1 MNARASK
8 PKPPSATTRKPGG
21 SLLGLAL
28 DGDRFEAVAA
38 RRTNGNV
45 EILKSIEAILSINLL
60 TNEPALAGREIRK
73 HLDAAGIRERRCVV
87 GLPLSWV
94 LTLHV
99 PLPDLPDEDLESIL
113 QIEAERGFPYAPDS
127 LVIARSIFRVEDGSR
142 HATLVG
148 VPRDHVTRLEAVL
161 AAAQLRPVSFSLG
174 LTSIPLGQGGSS
186 EPVLSLVPG
195 ATGVGLL
202 VNAGGGVASLRALE
216 GVYELE
222 AGGHALK
229 PDVLAR
235 ELRITLGQLP
245 GELGANLHRLRIIG
259 QGEPA
264 SELEEA
270 LRPRAKTLGLQLET
284 VSEFR
289 PGDVPVSLPA
299 MARITASLSLALH
312 HLTGRSVTFEFLPP
326 KVSAWQRITSRYA
339 SRKLVW
345 GGFAAGVVLVAMMLA
360 FGVQQA
366 QLWYWGAKWN
376 GMKDRVAAIEKLQQ
390 HIRQF
395 RPWFNE
401 SVPSLGVL
409 RRLTEAFPEDGTV
422 SARSVEIREGGL
434 VTCTGTTRDRQS
446 LLRALEKL
454 RSAEEIGDVKL
465 EQMRGK
471 SPMEF
476 SINFQW
482 SGKGGS

>member
-1 MNARASK
+1 MNPRASQ
-8 PKPPSATTRKPGG
+8 PKPATASSRKPGG

-28 DGDRFEAVAA
+28 DGDRLEAVAV

-45 EILKSIEAILSINLL
+45 EILKGLEVGLAIDLL

-87 GLPLSWV
+87 AIPLSWV

-127 LVIARSIFRVEDGSR
+127 LVISRSMFRAGDGSR
-142 HATLVG
+142 HATLAA
-148 VPRDHVTRLEAVL
+148 VPRDHVVRIEAVL
-161 AAAQLRPVSFSLG
+161 AAAQLRPISFSLG
-174 LTSIPLGQGGSS
+174 LTSLPPGRGGGA

-202 VNAGGGVASLRALE
+202 VSANGGVASLRALE

-222 AGGHALK
+222 AGGRALRTE
-229 PDVLAR
+229 VLSR
-235 ELRITLGQLP
+235 ELRITMGQLP
-245 GELGANLHRLRIIG
+245 GDLGANLRRLRILG
-259 QGEPA
+259 KGDA
-264 SELEEA
+264 ARELEESV
-270 LRPRAKTLGLQLET
+270 RARAAALGLQVEY
-284 VSEFR
+284 SPEFK
-289 PGDVPVSLPA
+289 PGDVPVALPA
-299 MARITASLSLALH
+299 GTQMSPALCLALV
-312 HLTGRSVTFEFLPP
+312 HLTGRDPAFEFLPP
-326 KVSAWQRITSRYA
+326 KVTAWQRVTSRYS

-345 GGFAAGVVLVAMMLA
+345 AGFAASLALVVVLAA
-360 FGVQQA
+360 FLVQQV
-366 QLWYWGAKWN
+366 QLWYWGSKWN
-376 GMKDRVAAIEKLQQ
+376 GMKARVASVEKLQQ
-390 HIRQF
+390 QIRQF
-395 RPWFNE
+395 RPWFDG
-401 SVPSLGVL
+401 SVASLGVL

-446 LLRALEKL
+446 LLRALDKL
-454 RSAEEIGDVKL
+454 RATGEVADVKV
-465 EQMRGK
+465 EQMRGR
-471 SPMEF
+471 STMEF